1 MQCGPVISVFRMSV
15 PLIRQN
21 SALFVCKSRQYCV
34 LFKEDEVVYE
44 QRERNEANEGAERE
58 SDRQAETDR
67 DIQKQTK
74 TTTRETET
82 DRERQRQRERT
93 KERMVY

>member
-1 MQCGPVISVFRMSV
+1 MQCGPVISVIRMSV

-44 QRERNEANEGAERE
+44 QRERNEANEGCLLYT
-58 SDRQAETDR
+58 SDAAD
-67 DIQKQTK
+67 DA
-74 TTTRETET
+74 
-82 DRERQRQRERT
+82 
-93 KERMVY
+93 